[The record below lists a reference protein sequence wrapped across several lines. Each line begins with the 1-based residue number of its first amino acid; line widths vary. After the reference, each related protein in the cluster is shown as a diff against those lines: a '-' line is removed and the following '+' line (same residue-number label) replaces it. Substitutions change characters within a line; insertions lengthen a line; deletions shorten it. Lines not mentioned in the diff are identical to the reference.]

1 MNWQRRIRCIQKK
14 KKVLYT
20 RNFLINLMVTTHK
33 IPQTETHNFKKG
45 GKKHGIP
52 RNKINRE
59 KNKGKTLMEA
69 QSY

>member
-1 MNWQRRIRCIQKK
+1 
-14 KKVLYT
+14 
-20 RNFLINLMVTTHK
+20 MVTTHK